1 VERAAAKP
9 SLLGDTNLA
18 SSSTRPPQQYTH
30 STLVTARGTN
40 AIIFDSIGGGAM
52 GQLLVRN
59 IDDRTIE
66 RLRLRAEL
74 KGHSL
79 EQELREIINQA
90 AGPTV
95 EERLAMIDRV
105 RAMQKKP
112 SKMLSEDVVRKL
124 RDERI
129 KRLTGRRS

>member
-1 VERAAAKP
+1 
-9 SLLGDTNLA
+9 
-18 SSSTRPPQQYTH
+18 
-30 STLVTARGTN
+30 
-40 AIIFDSIGGGAM
+40 M

>member
-1 VERAAAKP
+1 
-9 SLLGDTNLA
+9 
-18 SSSTRPPQQYTH
+18 
-30 STLVTARGTN
+30 
-40 AIIFDSIGGGAM
+40 M
-52 GQLLVRN
+52 GQVLIRN
-59 IDDRTIE
+59 VDDRTIE
-66 RLRLRAEL
+66 RLRLRVEL

-79 EQELREIINQA
+79 EQELREVIKQA

-112 SKMLSEDVVRKL
+112 TKMLSENVIRKL

-129 KRLTGRRS
+129 RKLTGKRP